1 MDTRNSGRLQVDLE
15 TINKRIEDGGVS
27 IILACDLNYGIGIDG
42 DMLFWIDDDLKR
54 FKEITMGK
62 NLYMGR
68 STFEST
74 GPLEGRKMIA
84 LSSKNPEGADE
95 VIHDLDEF
103 RERLKNDKNGMLI
116 GGANTVNSL
125 IHDIKYMYLT
135 IVLKTFKADSTL
147 LDPIK
152 NGFVLESESEI
163 MIDEKTGLN
172 YKYVVFKRK

>member
-1 MDTRNSGRLQVDLE
+1 
-15 TINKRIEDGGVS
+15 
-27 IILACDLNYGIGIDG
+27 
-42 DMLFWIDDDLKR
+42 
-54 FKEITMGK
+54 
-62 NLYMGR
+62 
-68 STFEST
+68 
-74 GPLEGRKMIA
+74 MIA

-125 IHDIKYMYLT
+125 IHDIRYMYLT